1 MAHQFEVIEAK
12 PKLLTVRHLDEGHL
26 YTFHV
31 VEDRDGRLILGHDNM
46 LENARAKD
54 GGAHH
59 FFEAREFA
67 EAEARRRGMID
78 C

>member
-12 PKLLTVRHLDEGHL
+12 PKLLTVRHLDEEHL

-31 VEDRDGRLILGHDNM
+31 VEDHDGRLILDHDNM
-46 LENARAKD
+46 LEDARAKHRE
-54 GGAHH
+54 AHH

-67 EAEARRRGMID
+67 EAEARRRRMID

>member
-1 MAHQFEVIEAK
+1 MADQFEVIEAK
-12 PKLLTVRHLDEGHL
+12 PKLLTVRHLAEEHL

-31 VEDRDGRLILGHDNM
+31 VEDHDGRLILGHDNM
-46 LENARAKD
+46 RENARAEHS
-54 GGAHH
+54 GAHH

-67 EAEARRRGMID
+67 EAEARGRRMID

>member
-31 VEDRDGRLILGHDNM
+31 VEDRDGRLILGHEKM
-46 LENARAKD
+46 RENARAEH
-54 GGAHH
+54 GEAHH
-59 FFEAREFA
+59 FLEAREFA
-67 EAEARRRGMID
+67 EAEARRRRMID

>member
-1 MAHQFEVIEAK
+1 MADQFEVIEAT
-12 PKLLTVRHLDEGHL
+12 PKLLTVRHLAEEHL

-31 VEDRDGRLILGHDNM
+31 VEDHDGRLILGHDN
-46 LENARAKD
+46 LRENARAKH
-54 GGAHH
+54 GGALH

-67 EAEARRRGMID
+67 EAEAHQRGMID